1 MFWEMSFFDKWLQE
15 RQILMQGYWQRVD
28 KIHIFD
34 PTIQERQAH

>member
-1 MFWEMSFFDKWLQE
+1 MFWEMSFFLINDCKKDKFWC
-15 RQILMQGYWQRVD
+15 RDTDKVD